1 MVVAVAVCA
10 APGLSAQQP
19 PGAAP
24 PLQPTFRVSTR
35 LVVHTV
41 RVTDRNGNPV
51 EGLTPQDFVVT
62 ENDQP
67 QEVAF
72 AVYQRIPTDPA
83 PVPAADTALAFA
95 DPALAAP
102 APADTVPPPV
112 QTQILTPPPGD
123 TRYQDK
129 RLIVLYF
136 DLMGLGGDADRI
148 RAFLDAQKYIDTKM
162 TAADRI
168 AIMTFQDGAVRVR
181 NDFTADRAALRETII
196 RLLYNDDLDGDGIPD
211 NPEGTPFGQDDGEFN
226 LFSTDRRLAAL
237 QTAVSMMRPL
247 PEQKVLMYFASGLRL
262 TGTDNQAQL
271 RATINAALRAN
282 VTINPIDARGLV
294 AMAPLGDASRASPGA
309 GIFSGRMAFTMMTG
323 FQQSQDTLYALAK
336 DTGGMALLDYNDLT
350 AGIVQAADAVTSY
363 YIIGYYSTNTATDG
377 RFRRIKI
384 SLAGNPDLELAFRPG
399 YHAEKTF
406 ANFSGAEKER
416 QLEEALLLED
426 PITEVTIAME
436 VNYFQ
441 LNSAEYFVPVAVK
454 IPGSEL
460 AIVRRRGAA
469 RTEIDFIGV
478 VKDEYGYTVQNI
490 RDRLPIRLTEE
501 TATQLATRPI
511 QYDTGFTL
519 LPGKYVLKVLTRDAE
534 TGRIGTYQGEFRI
547 PNLNKEETRLPISSV
562 VLSSQR
568 VALGDALF
576 TVDQKID
583 GHATSPLVHNGQK
596 LIPSVTRVFSTS
608 RDLFVYLQ
616 AYEHSAETTRP
627 LVAFVAFYQG
637 DVKTFQTAPVPVVD
651 GMYGRSKAVPIMI
664 SVPLADLPP
673 GRYECQVTVL
683 EPETQKIA
691 FWRAPIVLV
700 E

>member
-1 MVVAVAVCA
+1 VVFVVAVCS
-10 APGLSAQQP
+10 APDLSLSAQQP
-19 PGAAP
+19 PGAVP
-24 PLQPTFRVSTR
+24 RLQPTFRVSTR

-41 RVTDRNGNPV
+41 RVTDRDGNPV

-62 ENDQP
+62 ENDLP

-72 AVYQRIPTDPA
+72 AVYQRIPTDLA
-83 PVPAADTALAFA
+83 PVLDVALTP
-95 DPALAAP
+95 DAAP
-102 APADTVPPPV
+102 LAPVDTVPSPV
-112 QTQILTPPPGD
+112 QTQILTPPAGD
-123 TRYQDK
+123 ARYQDK
-129 RLIVLYF
+129 RLLVLYF
-136 DLMGLGGDADRI
+136 DLYALGDADRI

-162 TAADRI
+162 TAADLI

-181 NDFTADRAALRETII
+181 NDFTADRAALRETLV
-196 RLLYNDDLDGDGIPD
+196 RLLYNDDLDGDGVPD

-226 LFSTDRRLAAL
+226 LFSTDRRLAAI
-237 QTAVSMMRPL
+237 QTAVTMLRPL
-247 PEQKVLMYFASGLRL
+247 PEQKVLLYFASGLRL
-262 TGTDNQAQL
+262 NGTDNQAQL
-271 RATINAALRAN
+271 RATINAALKAN

-294 AMAPLGDASRASPGA
+294 AFAPLGDASRASPGP
-309 GIFSGRMAFTMMTG
+309 GIFSGQMAFTMMTG

-336 DTGGMALLDYNDLT
+336 DTGGKALLDYNDLT

-363 YIIGYYSTNTATDG
+363 YIIGYYSTNTTTDG

-384 SLAGNPDLELAFRPG
+384 SLAGNRDAEVAYRPG
-399 YHAEKTF
+399 YYAEKTF
-406 ANFSGAEKER
+406 ANFSGADKER
-416 QLEEALLLED
+416 QLQEALMLED
-426 PITEVTIAME
+426 PITDVTIAME
-436 VNYFQ
+436 LNFFQ

-478 VKDEYGYTVQNI
+478 VKDEFGFTVQNI

-501 TATQLATRPI
+501 TANQLATRPI
-511 QYDTGFTL
+511 QYDTGFTV

-534 TGRIGTYQGEFRI
+534 TGRIGTFQGEFRI
-547 PNLNKEETRLPISSV
+547 PNLLKEETRLPISSV

-576 TVDQKID
+576 TVDQKVD
-583 GHATSPLVHNGQK
+583 GHSTSPLVHNGQK
-596 LIPSVTRVFSTS
+596 LIPSVTRVFSQS
-608 RDLFVYLQ
+608 RDMYVYLQ
-616 AYEHSAETTRP
+616 AYEHGAEAMRP
-627 LVAFVAFYQG
+627 LAAFVAFYQG
-637 DVKTFQTAPVPVVD
+637 DVKTFQTAPVPVVG

-683 EPETQKIA
+683 DPETQKIA
-691 FWRAPIVLV
+691 FWRAPIVVV